1 MTQSKPKCSLLITL
15 MFHIISIQ
23 VDQNKDG
30 LSHFVQYWHTLTK
43 TLFRKETDVLNN
55 SHKIRF
61 EALSRLQEKKTL
73 NI

>member
-1 MTQSKPKCSLLITL
+1 ML
-15 MFHIISIQ
+15 HIISIP

-30 LSHFVQYWHTLTK
+30 LGSVLAYTYIME

-61 EALSRLQEKKTL
+61 EALSRLQEQKTL